1 MAFGACLGVVNRF
14 GGILMKTYTQFIR
27 PSVLAWLLLFAS
39 LQACSKPVATPDT
52 GEITSE
58 VPDASLEATGAKV
71 LLSTNLDASS
81 DVPKA
86 LYQQE
91 SNSDGISLSS
101 APWNAGQK
109 ALKLSINRG
118 ESWQGAGYPRS
129 EVMVSGGVQYNK
141 KYVFESAFFFPNG
154 SFVRN
159 PSEMLALF
167 QIHHDGGGTIPLA
180 IYMKSGGL
188 QLAVRKNTGSGTW
201 YKLLAEIP
209 TGRRVAYKL
218 EYLGA
223 SDPSGYV
230 KVWVDGKLVAEH
242 RGQTAYSGYSRVGY
256 PKLGLYDYFKTVPG
270 NLTVYLDDFRWYEL
284 K

>member
-1 MAFGACLGVVNRF
+1 MTKTIQKTFFRPSFVRLSIVRPSLIALTLLFGAG
-14 GGILMKTYTQFIR
+14 
-27 PSVLAWLLLFAS
+27 
-39 LQACSKPVATPDT
+39 LQACSSPLEAPNDADLVSDTPDAT
-52 GEITSE
+52 LT
-58 VPDASLEATGAKV
+58 ASGARI
-71 LLSTNLDASS
+71 LLSTNFDASG

-91 SNSDGISLSS
+91 SKSDGVSLSS
-101 APWNAGQK
+101 APWDASQK

-141 KYVFESAFFFPNG
+141 KYVFESAFYFPDG

-180 IYMKSGGL
+180 IYMKGGGL

-201 YKLLAEIP
+201 YKLLSSIP
-209 TGRRVAYKL
+209 TGKRVPYKL

-223 SDPSGYV
+223 SDSSGYV
-230 KVWVDGKLVAEH
+230 KVWIDNKLVAEH

-270 NLTVYLDDFRWYEL
+270 NLTMYLDDFRWYEL
-284 K
+284 N